1 MNANSIV
8 LDNIADV
15 ANGGKKWDHTNPD
28 KPFLMKF
35 SDEEGEKVITHDVSG
50 TTVGNNLFGKD
61 EIDGKVVIRLISL
74 LTLFRQC

>member
-15 ANGGKKWDHTNPD
+15 GNGGKMWDHTDPE

-35 SDEEGEKVITHDVSG
+35 GDDDTVMTHDVSG
-50 TTVGNNLFGKD
+50 STVENNLFGED
-61 EIDGKVVIRLISL
+61 PMDGRLVIRLMSL
-74 LTLFRQC
+74 RTSNFTNVA